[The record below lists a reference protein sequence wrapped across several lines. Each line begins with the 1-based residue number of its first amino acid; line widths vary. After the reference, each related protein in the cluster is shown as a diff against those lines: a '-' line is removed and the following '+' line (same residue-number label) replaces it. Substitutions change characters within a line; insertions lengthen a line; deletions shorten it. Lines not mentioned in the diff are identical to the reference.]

1 MSDSNL
7 SLKKKLRF
15 KFLTATAA
23 LSIVAIAACNNTG
36 SQKNMAN
43 RDTLKADGLAVTD
56 TNYVDFN
63 SPVLTYDEIVDT
75 AIKVRGTD
83 KYSIYNVHEDVV
95 FGVDKST
102 LTDKA
107 KTELHSIAQ
116 SMNKRFKDGKI
127 GIYGYTDSTGTK
139 SYNKNL
145 GKERAASVRDWFM
158 KNENIPAD
166 KIAII
171 SFGEANPVASNTT
184 VKGRQENRSVSIVV
198 TPVNKIHAQ

>member
-1 MSDSNL
+1 MLNSS
-7 SLKKKLRF
+7 SSVKR
-15 KFLTATAA
+15 KFRLFITTAT
-23 LSIVAIAACNNTG
+23 LSTFIIAACNNTG
-36 SQKNMAN
+36 SQQNMAN
-43 RDTLKADGLAVTD
+43 RDTLKTDGITGADTD
-56 TNYVDFN
+56 YIDFN
-63 SPVLTYDEIVDT
+63 SPVLAYDEIVDT
-75 AIKVRGTD
+75 AIKVRGNN
-83 KYSIYNVHEDVV
+83 KYSIYNLHEDVV
-95 FGVDKST
+95 FGFDKST

-107 KTELHSIAQ
+107 KTELHSVAQ

-184 VKGRQENRSVSIVV
+184 TKGRQENRSVSIVV
-198 TPVNKIHAQ
+198 TPVNKIHTQ